1 MTSVETTI
9 VTTALPAVG
18 ASLNG
23 LALQNW
29 IFTIYLVT
37 TAVSTTVY
45 GRVAASFGRKP
56 VFLVGLAL
64 FAVGSLMSGLSVS
77 MPELIVFHGL
87 MGLGAAPEGHG
98 LQHNLA
104 WGSPR
109 LSDRCSPASSSAR

>member
-37 TAVSTTVY
+37 TAVSTTVC
-45 GRVAASFGRKP
+45 GRVADSFGRKP

-104 WGSPR
+104 
-109 LSDRCSPASSSAR
+109 